1 MRTSY
6 VVSGLGRTFRR
17 TSRRALLSVSF
28 MMTTACATTAPI
40 VRQQCYNPDAQLAA
54 VLKPYEELR
63 AKGCEGVSAERG
75 AAECDRL
82 RREIERLQ
90 VVCPG
95 HTPTLMANAVLAY
108 DDQQPAE
115 AQQLLDLILAQQRS
129 HPDAAVLRARIAI
142 EEGNVPFARRL
153 LEQQIKLIPDHSG
166 LHETF
171 AATLYLDGRMDEA
184 RDELTMAG
192 ALGAPRWRI
201 AYHLGLI
208 EEAAGRTDE
217 ASRFYAEAVQ
227 GNPGWA
233 PAESRLRALKA
244 RGVKN

>member
-1 MRTSY
+1 MNY
-6 VVSGLGRTFRR
+6 
-17 TSRRALLSVSF
+17 SRRGLLSVSL
-28 MMTTACATTAPI
+28 MMTTACATTAPL
-40 VRQQCYNPDAQLAA
+40 VRQQCLNPDAQLAA

-63 AKGCEGVSAERG
+63 ANGCDGASGQRGVS
-75 AAECDRL
+75 ECDRL
-82 RREIERLQ
+82 RREIERLT

-129 HPDAAVLRARIAI
+129 HPDAAVLRARIAV

-153 LEQQIKLIPDHSG
+153 LEQQIKLVPDHSG

-184 RDELTMAG
+184 KGELTMAG

-208 EEAAGRTDE
+208 EEAAGRTDD
-217 ASRFYAEAVQ
+217 ASRFYAEALQ

-244 RGVKN
+244 KPAP